1 MNQKTLLSVAGLA
14 GLALTAGLLIAS
26 AHKSESESVAEC
38 IKRATYQQMQAA
50 GGVVNLCS
58 GVVAPDAPDTPEMK
72 KKLAKLT
79 AEVEAEA
86 AAALA
91 AESQTPATVE
101 RTYSY
106 EEAMTEACEAGRQY
120 RNDVELGYMQTQQSF
135 DEARSY
141 AHHLSAQSAGVDN
154 GVLYAKIKECM
165 W

>member
-14 GLALTAGLLIAS
+14 GLALTAGLLIVNPLKS
-26 AHKSESESVAEC
+26 ADEKLMDECLKSIPFVWESPAEAQSSC
-38 IKRATYQQMQAA
+38 RINVDIQT
-50 GGVVNLCS
+50 G
-58 GVVAPDAPDTPEMK
+58 
-72 KKLAKLT
+72 KLT
-79 AEVEAEA
+79 KHTYKTPVESPVEAPVA
-86 AAALA
+86 APVAAPA
-91 AESQTPATVE
+91 AVE

-154 GVLYAKIKECM
+154 GVLYSKIKECM

>member
-1 MNQKTLLSVAGLA
+1 MNQKTLLSIAGLA
-14 GLALTAGLLIAS
+14 GVALTAGLLIAS
-26 AHKSESESVAEC
+26 AQKPSLESATECLKRIEMQFLPAAEEVRLC
-38 IKRATYQQMQAA
+38 GGTFQNKVLGPTVKATVKAPA
-50 GGVVNLCS
+50 EAPA
-58 GVVAPDAPDTPEMK
+58 VAP
-72 KKLAKLT
+72 
-79 AEVEAEA
+79 VEA
-86 AAALA
+86 
-91 AESQTPATVE
+91 PAVAPVE
-101 RTYSY
+101 HTYSY